1 MGEGGEEKEAA
12 MRERATQVW
21 LILVAVLLF
30 VHLFR
35 SEEDVRAGQS
45 ESESVPAVLRARMIE
60 LVDEHG
66 QVRANLKVEPDGAA
80 VFRLRD
86 AKGTIRVKLGASE
99 HGSGLVLLD
108 DRTEVGAHLLADR
121 KGTALTLAERD
132 KEKRVIEP

>member
-1 MGEGGEEKEAA
+1 
-12 MRERATQVW
+12 MRERATQLL
-21 LILVAVLLF
+21 LIVVAVLLF

-35 SEEDVRAGQS
+35 SEQEVRAGQS
-45 ESESVPAVLRARMIE
+45 AESETMPAVLRARMIE

-86 AKGTIRVKLGASE
+86 AKGTIRVKLAASE

>member
-1 MGEGGEEKEAA
+1 
-12 MRERATQVW
+12 MRERATQ
-21 LILVAVLLF
+21 ILLAAIVVLLA
-30 VHLFR
+30 VQLFR
-35 SEEDVRAGQS
+35 PEPNVVASQAA

-86 AKGTIRVKLGASE
+86 AKGTIRVKLAANE
-99 HGSGLVLLD
+99 DGSGLVLLD

-121 KGTALTLAERD
+121 KGSALTLAEKD
-132 KEKRVIEP
+132 KDTRVIEP